1 MSCCPVTGH
10 WASVLLLGFSQAGS
24 KRSTESRRMDTRR
37 IGGAI
42 SSHEETANGRR
53 DAGLNATR
61 PDSTS
66 EPMSPSPRRGTR
78 RIVHWSLL
86 VLAASFF
93 AGAAIVAP
101 SRSQTPQPASTAN
114 PPAQL
119 DRDAILH
126 HLNAVITWYRDVT
139 TKIKPVGLPSDAI
152 YQDNTRELAA
162 DAVRLAFQS
171 ARAEAAIISGM
182 NKADKAGA
190 NAAGGA
196 SQPDGTAQPTHQQNL
211 AQTAARIAAQIDDTQ
226 TKLDAVN
233 KQLASAPRAKQKDLL
248 AQRDRLQGLLTLNKA
263 LQDTI
268 QKMASFVGG
277 ATEDAQGLAG
287 SIDDLAHSV
296 PEVVGDEN
304 AKKSSTAAA
313 GAVTTTPKPVVVQSS
328 SGLIGQS
335 LALFD
340 QMQTM
345 HQIDQMIDA
354 TTKMRATADVLRKPL
369 RDTLVATIQH
379 GRDLANQA
387 QAPAAPSG
395 SPGNAGA
402 QTTTQEFQAITARF
416 KELASATV
424 PLSQEIVLLDESRTN
439 FQEWQKSI
447 RTESQYELRGLI
459 TRVVGLALALAAVFI
474 LSEVWRRLTFRY
486 VHEARRRRQFLLM
499 RRFVTGF
506 LIGIVLIMGFVSEFS
521 SLATFAGFVTAGIAV
536 GLQAILLSIAAYF
549 FVVGRYGIRVGDR
562 ISIAGVTGDV
572 IDIGLVRFYLMELA
586 GTGIEL
592 YPTGRVVMFS
602 NSVLFQAGT
611 PLFKQIPGTEYAWHE
626 VAVALTPESNYKLV
640 QEKLSAIVEAI
651 FEKYRSVIENQLG
664 GTERRLE
671 VSLAAPKPEARLQFT
686 DAAGLEFVVRYPV
699 DIRRAAE
706 IDDNVTRSILDT
718 LASTPD
724 LKASVSGPPKIRAA
738 IKG

>member
-1 MSCCPVTGH
+1 
-10 WASVLLLGFSQAGS
+10 
-24 KRSTESRRMDTRR
+24 MDTRR
-37 IGGAI
+37 IAGAI
-42 SSHEETANGRR
+42 SSHEETANSCRN
-53 DAGLNATR
+53 AALNAT
-61 PDSTS
+61 PQNSTS
-66 EPMSPSPRRGTR
+66 APKRLRRGR
-78 RIVHWSLL
+78 QIAHWSVL
-86 VLAASFF
+86 VLAAAFV
-93 AGAAIVAP
+93 AGAATVAP
-101 SRSQTPQPASTAN
+101 SRSQTPQPTSTAN
-114 PPAQL
+114 PSAQL

-171 ARAEAAIISGM
+171 ARSEAAIISGM
-182 NKADKAGA
+182 NKSDKSGV
-190 NAAGGA
+190 NAAGGT
-196 SQPDGTAQPTHQQNL
+196 SPSDGGAQPTHQQNL

-233 KQLASAPRAKQKDLL
+233 KQLASAPRTKQKDLL

-296 PEVVGDEN
+296 PELVGDEN
-304 AKKSSTAAA
+304 AKKSGTSAAA
-313 GAVTTTPKPVVVQSS
+313 ATAPPKPVVAQSS

-354 TTKMRATADVLRKPL
+354 TAKMRSTADALRKPL

-395 SPGNAGA
+395 APGNTGA
-402 QTTTQEFQAITARF
+402 QSTTQEFQAITARF

-439 FQEWQKSI
+439 LQEWQKSI

-506 LIGIVLIMGFVSEFS
+506 LSGIVLIMGFVSEFS

-640 QEKLSAIVEAI
+640 QDKLSAIVDAI

>member
-1 MSCCPVTGH
+1 
-10 WASVLLLGFSQAGS
+10 
-24 KRSTESRRMDTRR
+24 MDTRR
-37 IGGAI
+37 FAETIG
-42 SSHEETANGRR
+42 SHEKTKSFHHA
-53 DAGLNATR
+53 AVA
-61 PDSTS
+61 
-66 EPMSPSPRRGTR
+66 R
-78 RIVHWSLL
+78 RIAHWSLFSLAVL
-86 VLAASFF
+86 VF
-93 AGAAIVAP
+93 VAVTVVPP
-101 SRSQTPQPASTAN
+101 SRSQTPKAQPKAQPKSQSTPPTKSAQPAAPLVNATATSA
-114 PPAQL
+114 AQL

-126 HLNAVITWYRDVT
+126 HLNEVITWYRDVT
-139 TKIKPVGLPSDAI
+139 SKVKPVGLPSDAI
-152 YQDNTRELAA
+152 YQDNTRSLAA
-162 DAVRLAFQS
+162 EAVRLAFQS
-171 ARAEAAIISGM
+171 ARAEAAIIAAM
-182 NKADKAGA
+182 NKSQKS
-190 NAAGGA
+190 GGSDSTQA
-196 SQPDGTAQPTHQQNL
+196 SNAQPTQQQNL

-233 KQLASAPRAKQKDLL
+233 KELASAPRAKQKDLL
-248 AQRDRLQGLLTLNKA
+248 AQRDRLQGLLTLDKA

-277 ATEDAQGLAG
+277 ATETSEGLEG
-287 SIDDLAHSV
+287 SIDQLAHSV
-296 PEVVGDEN
+296 PEVLGDDN
-304 AKKSSTAAA
+304 TKKPGTGTTAAA
-313 GAVTTTPKPVVVQSS
+313 AATAASAKPVVNAAS

-345 HQIDQMIDA
+345 HQIEQMA
-354 TTKMRATADVLRKPL
+354 EETSKMRATADEVRKPL
-369 RDTLVATIQH
+369 RDVLVATIKQ

-387 QAPAAPSG
+387 QAATPNGAG
-395 SPGNAGA
+395 SSASSASPES
-402 QTTTQEFQAITARF
+402 TTQAFQAITAQF
-416 KELASATV
+416 KELAAATV
-424 PLSQEIVLLDESRTN
+424 PLSQEMVVLDESRTN
-439 FQEWQKSI
+439 LLEWQKSI
-447 RTESQYELRGLI
+447 RTESEYELRGLI
-459 TRVVGLALALAAVFI
+459 TRVVGIALALAAVFI
-474 LSEVWRRLTFRY
+474 LSEVWRRLVFRY

-506 LIGIVLIMGFVSEFS
+506 LIGVVLIMGFVSEFS

-549 FVVGRYGIRVGDR
+549 FVIGRYGIRVGDR

-611 PLFKQIPGTEYAWHE
+611 PLFKQLPGTEYAWHE
-626 VAVALTPESNYKLV
+626 VAVALTAESNYKLV
-640 QEKLSAIVEAI
+640 QEKLSAIVQSI
-651 FEKYRSVIENQLG
+651 FEKYRSAIESQLG

-671 VSLAAPKPEARLQFT
+671 VSLSTPKPESRLQFT

-718 LASTPD
+718 LAATPD
-724 LKASVSGPPKIRAA
+724 LKTSVSGPPKIRAA

>member
-1 MSCCPVTGH
+1 MN
-10 WASVLLLGFSQAGS
+10 
-24 KRSTESRRMDTRR
+24 TRR
-37 IGGAI
+37 IAEIIG
-42 SSHEETANGRR
+42 SYEKPTMSHRALFSRR
-53 DAGLNATR
+53 VT
-61 PDSTS
+61 
-66 EPMSPSPRRGTR
+66 
-78 RIVHWSLL
+78 HWSLL
-86 VLAASFF
+86 WLAALIF
-93 AGAAIVAP
+93 AAAAIVP
-101 SRSQTPQPASTAN
+101 SSQSQTPQTPKVQPKAEPKSQSTKSAQPAT
-114 PPAQL
+114 PPVPAPVTTSGQL

-139 TKIKPVGLPSDAI
+139 SKVKPVGLPSDAI
-152 YQDNTRELAA
+152 YQDNTRSLATE
-162 DAVRLAFQS
+162 AVRLAFQS
-171 ARAEAAIISGM
+171 ARAEAAIIAAM
-182 NKADKAGA
+182 NKSEKPGATTSAD
-190 NAAGGA
+190 A
-196 SQPDGTAQPTHQQNL
+196 SQANSNNGQPSQQQNL

-233 KQLASAPRAKQKDLL
+233 KELASAPRSKQKDLL

-268 QKMASFVGG
+268 QKLASFVGG
-277 ATEDAQGLAG
+277 ATESAEGLEG
-287 SIDDLAHSV
+287 SIDQLAHSV

-304 AKKSSTAAA
+304 TKKSGTAATAAA
-313 GAVTTTPKPVVVQSS
+313 AATAASAKPAVNAAP

-345 HQIDQMIDA
+345 HQIEQMVEE
-354 TTKMRATADVLRKPL
+354 TSKMRATADGIRKPL
-369 RDTLVATIQH
+369 RDILIATIKQ

-387 QAPAAPSG
+387 QAPATP
-395 SPGNAGA
+395 NAGGSA
-402 QTTTQEFQAITARF
+402 SATSPESTTQAFQAITAQF
-416 KELASATV
+416 KELAAATV
-424 PLSQEIVLLDESRTN
+424 PLSQEIVVLDESRTN
-439 FQEWQKSI
+439 LDEWRKSI
-447 RTESQYELRGLI
+447 RTESEYELRGVI
-459 TRVVGLALALAAVFI
+459 TRVLGIALALAAVLI
-474 LSEVWRRLTFRY
+474 LSEVWRRLVFRY

-506 LIGIVLIMGFVSEFS
+506 LIGVVFIMGFVSEFS

-549 FVVGRYGIRVGDR
+549 FVIGRYGIRVGDR

-611 PLFKQIPGTEYAWHE
+611 PLFKQLPGTEYAWHE

-640 QEKLSAIVEAI
+640 QDKLTSIVESI
-651 FEKYRSVIENQLG
+651 FEKYRSIIENQLG
-664 GTERRLE
+664 STERRLE
-671 VSLAAPKPEARLQFT
+671 VSLSTPKPESRLQFT

-706 IDDNVTRSILDT
+706 IDDNVTRSILDA
-718 LASTPD
+718 LAATPD
-724 LKASVSGPPKIRAA
+724 LKTSVSGPPKIRAA